1 MDGFI
6 KLARNILDWEWW
18 DDINT
23 YRLFTYMLLIANWQD
38 KKYKGID
45 VPRGSFVSS
54 IARLSDATKLTVD
67 EVRTAIK
74 HLKSTGEITST
85 SHSKFTVFT
94 IKNYCVYQGNPEQDT
109 EQAPICPQAVPT
121 LFPTIEESKKVR
133 MKEIYT
139 HACACARKGQST
151 GFTNFQEREYNFDVL
166 EDLILQTQEERSSY
180 EN

>member
-74 HLKSTGEITST
+74 HLKSTGEITSI
-85 SHSKFTVFT
+85 SHSKFTIFT
-94 IKNYCVYQGNPEQDT
+94 VKNYCVYQGNPEQV
-109 EQAPICPQAVPT
+109 PSFPQSVPT

-139 HACACARKGQST
+139 HACVCARKGQST
-151 GFTNFQEREYNFDVL
+151 GFTNFQERDYNFDVL
-166 EDLILQTQEERSSY
+166 EDLILQSQEERSSY